1 MWNVFVSGENFLA
14 KISKEFKE
22 TINWQMVVFFEV
34 FGNFGIGTLGIFC

>member
-22 TINWQMVVFFEV
+22 TINWADGSVF
-34 FGNFGIGTLGIFC
+34 

>member
-22 TINWQMVVFFEV
+22 TINWADGGVFLRFLETPGLV
-34 FGNFGIGTLGIFC
+34 L